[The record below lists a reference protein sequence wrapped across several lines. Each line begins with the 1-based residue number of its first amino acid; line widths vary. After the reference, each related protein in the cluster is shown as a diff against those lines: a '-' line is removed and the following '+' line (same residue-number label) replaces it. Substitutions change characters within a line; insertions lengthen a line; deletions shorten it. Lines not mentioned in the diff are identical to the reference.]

1 MKYHNQ
7 IIKVAAVASLVTSFT
22 FLGEAN
28 AQHVKNL
35 GQVLPVPGEDQ
46 IWFIPKP
53 TPKPTPAPTPK
64 PTPAPTPK
72 PTPAPTPKPTPA
84 PTPKP
89 TPAPTPAP
97 VPSYFKINLNHQEQ
111 EHMLCVPTSASIM
124 LNKFGWNYPPRQIK
138 LATLRKPWYGQST
151 PFNNWTPMSLWDIL
165 DGMDYLNIKTWNI
178 GWWHLAD
185 FQKGLDA
192 IKSSVRMGYPVM
204 IVVTFGGPIGHAMA
218 VCGYDDVNQRLIM
231 NDPANKSPGIVYYS
245 YASLRD
251 TNWKMGGEFRCVVFM
266 HQQTTTVSSRSTLR
280 ATLPAKLNN
289 ALKSVIIN

>member
-7 IIKVAAVASLVTSFT
+7 IIKVAAVVSLVTSLSF
-22 FLGEAN
+22 FGEAN
-28 AQHVKNL
+28 AQQVKNL

-53 TPKPTPAPTPK
+53 TPTPTPK

-72 PTPAPTPKPTPA
+72 PPVPAPL
-84 PTPKP
+84 
-89 TPAPTPAP
+89 P
-97 VPSYFKINLNHQEQ
+97 VYFKINLNHQEQ
-111 EHMLCVPTSASIM
+111 EPMLCVPTSASIM

-138 LATLRKPWYGQST
+138 LATLRLPWYGQST
-151 PFNNWTPMSLWDIL
+151 PFNNWTPMSLWDL
-165 DGMDYLNIKTWNI
+165 LNGMDYLNIKTWNI
-178 GWWHLAD
+178 GWWVLAD

-192 IKSSVRMGYPVM
+192 IKSSIRMGNPVM
-204 IVVTFGGPIGHAMA
+204 IAVTYGGPTGHAMV

-231 NDPANKSPGIVYYS
+231 NDPGNKSPGIVYYS

-266 HQQTTTVSSRSTLR
+266 QQQTTTVSSMSMLR